1 MPVLW
6 VVISLPVEVW
16 KVEHN
21 GRTEVL
27 LGLVLGHPAGGLNT
41 GQSER
46 RCEVRYNLTLALCY
60 PLKYRPVHSAARQLI
75 FIPQKYQRRLP

>member
-1 MPVLW
+1 MNNIMPVLW

-41 GQSER
+41 RQSER
-46 RCEVRYNLTLALCY
+46 GCEVR
-60 PLKYRPVHSAARQLI
+60 
-75 FIPQKYQRRLP
+75 